1 MWHFVLQYLENKLKQ
16 KSFWNHFCEMNWV
29 PPVLAV
35 TAHAPIQLSCKYYN
49 SVSAYVLT
57 NRNKKLQTLIQRVPE
72 MQKDSARKNEN
83 HKCIPWITRNVPQA
97 ISSEFTG
104 VGEDT
109 VLLKRR
115 ALIIKK
121 DFRNRKAKQAD
132 SIQES
137 EETQQWQ
144 HRNESCIRGLENNE
158 ICIAGSSVGYK
169 KIKSRD
175 FNLSVFRN
183 HLSIWIFKHSLDNF
197 DLQLRLRAT

>member
-1 MWHFVLQYLENKLKQ
+1 MPPFNYPVNTTILWVLMCWQIEIKNYRHWYKEYQKCKRTLHVKMKITNVYHESQEMYHKQ
-16 KSFWNHFCEMNWV
+16 FPLSLQVSEKIQCFW
-29 PPVLAV
+29 
-35 TAHAPIQLSCKYYN
+35 K
-49 SVSAYVLT
+49 
-57 NRNKKLQTLIQRVPE
+57 
-72 MQKDSARKNEN
+72 
-83 HKCIPWITRNVPQA
+83 
-97 ISSEFTG
+97 
-104 VGEDT
+104 GE
-109 VLLKRR
+109 LWY
-115 ALIIKK
+115 IKK

-137 EETQQWQ
+137 EETQQWL